1 MHMNILVTLDDNY
14 IRPLFIML
22 ESLFCHEKSPLDIY
36 LFYSNVSEDNR
47 KRLHTYIQKKGG
59 RFIPVLVEDDV
70 FRDAP
75 VFRYFTKEM
84 YYRLLCSRL
93 LPETEKRVLYLDPD
107 ILIRGELLPLYEMD
121 FQGKQL
127 IGMEDYAINH
137 MLTEKKEV
145 IAFTEKECYINS
157 GVLLFNLEK
166 MRELFVLK
174 DFIGILES
182 YKDVVSYPDQDLI
195 NLYFKEDRLVGE
207 RIYNYNTGY
216 GSIGG
221 MLAWTLG
228 LHREERQP
236 VIIHYM
242 GKSKPWQVDYYGKY
256 YFEYYHYLKKH
267 LSWKGKVLFFFKPCY
282 VAAKL
287 AKVLIR
293 KCCTFLENGER
304 GDKEWNR

>member
-1 MHMNILVTLDDNY
+1 MNILVTLDDNY
-14 IRPLFIML
+14 IRPLFLML
-22 ESLFCHEKSPLDIY
+22 ESLFCHEKTSLDIY
-36 LFYSNVSEDNR
+36 LLYSNVSKENR
-47 KRLHTYIQKKGG
+47 RRLHTYIRKQGS
-59 RFIPVLVEDDV
+59 RFIPIFVEDDV

-93 LPETEKRVLYLDPD
+93 LPETEERVLYLDPD
-107 ILIRGELLPLYEMD
+107 ILIRGELKPFYEMD

-127 IGMEDYAINH
+127 IGVEDYAINH
-137 MLTEKKEV
+137 MLHEKKEA
-145 IAFTEKECYINS
+145 IGFTKEECYINS
-157 GVLLFNLEK
+157 GVLLFNLKK
-166 MRELFVLK
+166 MREAFVLEN
-174 DFIGILES
+174 FIAVLEN
-182 YKDVVSYPDQDLI
+182 YKDVISYPDQDLI

-221 MLAWTLG
+221 MLAWALG
-228 LHREERQP
+228 FKREKREP

-242 GKSKPWQVDYYGKY
+242 GRSKPWQVDYYGKY

-282 VAAKL
+282 VVAKL
-287 AKVLIR
+287 SKALMR
-293 KCCTFLENGER
+293 KGCGYLKIGER
-304 GDKEWNR
+304 RDTI

>member
-1 MHMNILVTLDDNY
+1 MNILVTLDDNY

-22 ESLFCHEKSPLDIY
+22 ESLFYHEKGPMVIY

-47 KRLHTYIQKKGG
+47 KRLHTYIKKQGS
-59 RFIPVLVEDDV
+59 RLIPIYVKDDV
-70 FRDAP
+70 FQNAP

-93 LPETEKRVLYLDPD
+93 LPETEDRVLYLDPD
-107 ILIRGELLPLYEMD
+107 ILIRGELKPFYEMD
-121 FQGKQL
+121 FCDRQL

-137 MLTEKKEV
+137 LLTEKKEA
-145 IAFTEKECYINS
+145 IGFQKDECYINS
-157 GVLLFNLEK
+157 GVLLFNLNK
-166 MRELFVLK
+166 MREAFVLE
-174 DFIGILES
+174 DFIAVLEE

-216 GSIGG
+216 GSIIG
-221 MLAWTLG
+221 MLAWALG
-228 LHREERQP
+228 LKREKKEP

-242 GKSKPWQVDYYGKY
+242 GSSKPWQVDYYGKY
-256 YFEYYHYLKKH
+256 FFEYYQYLKKH
-267 LSWKGKVLFFFKPCY
+267 LSWKGKILFFFKPCY

-287 AKVLIR
+287 GKALVR
-293 KCCTFLENGER
+293 RSRAYVENRER
-304 GDKEWNR
+304 RDAI

>member
-1 MHMNILVTLDDNY
+1 MNLLVTLDDNY
-14 IRPLFIML
+14 IRPLLIML
-22 ESLFCHEKSPLDIY
+22 ESLFRHERSRMDIY
-36 LFYSNVSEDNR
+36 LLYSNVSEDNR
-47 KRLHTYIQKKGG
+47 KRLHTYIKKQGS
-59 RFIPVLVEDDV
+59 RLIPIYVEDDV
-70 FRDAP
+70 FREAP

-93 LPETEKRVLYLDPD
+93 LPETEERVLYLDPD
-107 ILIRGELLPLYEMD
+107 ILIRGQLKPFYEMD
-121 FQGKQL
+121 FQGRKL

-137 MLTEKKEV
+137 MLTEKKEA
-145 IAFTEKECYINS
+145 IGFQKEECYINS
-157 GVLLFNLEK
+157 GVLLFNLKK
-166 MRELFVLK
+166 MREAFVLE
-174 DFIGILES
+174 DFIAVLEE

-221 MLAWTLG
+221 MLAWALG
-228 LHREERQP
+228 LKREKREP

-242 GKSKPWQVDYYGKY
+242 GSSKPWQVDYYGKY
-256 YFEYYHYLKKH
+256 FFEYYHYLKKH

-287 AKVLIR
+287 GKALIR
-293 KCCTFLENGER
+293 KSCVYLNGGER
-304 GDKEWNR
+304 RAAI

>member
-1 MHMNILVTLDDNY
+1 MNILVTLDDNY
-14 IRPLFIML
+14 IRPLFLML

-36 LFYSNVSEDNR
+36 LLYSNVSKENR
-47 KRLHTYIQKKGG
+47 RRLHTYIRKQGS
-59 RFIPVLVEDDV
+59 RFIPIFVEGDV
-70 FRDAP
+70 FQDAP

-93 LPETEKRVLYLDPD
+93 LPETEERVLYLDPD
-107 ILIRGELLPLYEMD
+107 ILIRGEIKPFYEMD

-137 MLTEKKEV
+137 MLHEKKKA
-145 IAFTEKECYINS
+145 IGFTKEECYINS
-157 GVLLFNLEK
+157 GVLLFNLKK
-166 MRELFVLK
+166 MREAFVLE
-174 DFIGILES
+174 DFIAVLEN

-221 MLAWTLG
+221 MLAWAFG
-228 LHREERQP
+228 FKREKKEP

-242 GKSKPWQVDYYGKY
+242 GRSKPWQVDYYGKY
-256 YFEYYHYLKKH
+256 YYEYYHYLKKH

-287 AKVLIR
+287 SKALMR
-293 KCCTFLENGER
+293 KGCDYLKIGER
-304 GDKEWNR
+304 RGTI